1 MSWSEDLP
9 ETRDFQQQVESF
21 PCPDDVAPGSYFLIA
36 SHNADFNDVDNV
48 VSFTEVWRSDLALV
62 TRNHQGDDMID
73 GFVLDANSGD
83 PIEERRSALGLGGTE
98 IRFVELPQSSSDRNG
113 RFAYEGGDLR
123 QVIMLA
129 KHGDQSL
136 SSANPMRTTRHDREQ
151 SSSQTMFFTD
161 RAIYRPGQSI
171 HFKGI
176 CISLDPKRDD
186 YKTLAGQEVRVAF
199 LDVNG
204 KEVERLTLR
213 TNDYGSFSGTV
224 TAPRDRLMGQ
234 MSLSVVEGPPGVAS
248 FSVEEYKRPKFQVE
262 IESPDEPAKLHSKG
276 SRRGRRRLP
285 TPVPRSMVQRF
296 SGAVVREVRYP
307 DWWFWRCWWLP
318 PSGGD
323 SQEIAHG
330 TSLTDAAGKFEI
342 DFEAKPDPTAPPESE
357 PVFQFSI
364 HADVTDTT
372 GETRSSSRVVNLGYA
387 AISASLSTDDWLT
400 TEDPIEIRVHTK
412 SLDGEPRAPKV
423 A

>member
-1 MSWSEDLP
+1 
-9 ETRDFQQQVESF
+9 
-21 PCPDDVAPGSYFLIA
+21 
-36 SHNADFNDVDNV
+36 
-48 VSFTEVWRSDLALV
+48 
-62 TRNHQGDDMID
+62 
-73 GFVLDANSGD
+73 
-83 PIEERRSALGLGGTE
+83 
-98 IRFVELPQSSSDRNG
+98 
-113 RFAYEGGDLR
+113 
-123 QVIMLA
+123 
-129 KHGDQSL
+129 
-136 SSANPMRTTRHDREQ
+136 
-151 SSSQTMFFTD
+151 MFFTD

-171 HFKGI
+171 RFKGI
-176 CISLDPKRDD
+176 CISLDPKQDD
-186 YKTLAGQEVRVAF
+186 YKTIAGQEVRVAL

-262 IESPDEPAKLHSKG
+262 IESPVEAAKLQAKVRVEGKATAYTGASINGAK
-276 SRRGRRRLP
+276 
-285 TPVPRSMVQRF
+285 VQWR
-296 SGAVVREVRYP
+296 VVREVRYP

-387 AISASLSTDDWLT
+387 AISASLSTDDWLS

-412 SLDGEPRAPKV
+412 SLDGEPRGAKV